1 MNLVAYQSWTST
13 TAVYPLANTGSV
25 NEIMYLALGM
35 VGEVAEWVREEY
47 EDNMQLALS
56 EIGDCYWYATRLA
69 KCVGLDLGTMN
80 IAPVLSEIERNLT
93 HPFETEALIVS
104 GKIANHVKK
113 LYRDNNTLGLKE
125 KIAESLLQLF
135 ALLEL
140 SIKGHGMTVAE
151 VLTANV
157 AKLEKRKANKT
168 IHGSGDR

>member
-13 TAVYPLANTGSV
+13 TAVYPLANTGAV

-35 VGEVAEWVREEY
+35 VGEVAEWAREEY

-69 KCVGLDLGTMN
+69 KCVGLDLGAMN

-113 LYRDNNTLGLKE
+113 LYRD
-125 KIAESLLQLF
+125 KIAESLVRLF